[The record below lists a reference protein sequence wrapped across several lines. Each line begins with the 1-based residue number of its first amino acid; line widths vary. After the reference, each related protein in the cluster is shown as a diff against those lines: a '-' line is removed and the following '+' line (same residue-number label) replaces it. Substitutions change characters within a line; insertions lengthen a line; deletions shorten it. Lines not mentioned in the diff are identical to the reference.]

1 MQCRSTIQLIN
12 HRFAVQYEFVYKTDR
27 IIFDRIEVRIV
38 AVAIFRNHVAVFLIP
53 IIILDA
59 KIFSWYDFGVLILVI
74 YFITDYREVLQKCL
88 EKLTDVNFGV
98 NSSEEV

>member
-1 MQCRSTIQLIN
+1 
-12 HRFAVQYEFVYKTDR
+12 
-27 IIFDRIEVRIV
+27 
-38 AVAIFRNHVAVFLIP
+38 
-53 IIILDA
+53 
-59 KIFSWYDFGVLILVI
+59 LILVI

>member
-1 MQCRSTIQLIN
+1 MISVSRTRYQIGS
-12 HRFAVQYEFVYKTDR
+12 
-27 IIFDRIEVRIV
+27 
-38 AVAIFRNHVAVFLIP
+38 
-53 IIILDA
+53 
-59 KIFSWYDFGVLILVI
+59 FGVLILVI

>member
-1 MQCRSTIQLIN
+1 M
-12 HRFAVQYEFVYKTDR
+12 
-27 IIFDRIEVRIV
+27 IFGKSSNDDMT
-38 AVAIFRNHVAVFLIP
+38 APLIP
-53 IIILDA
+53 FRLARKNVGVSNARSFD
-59 KIFSWYDFGVLILVI
+59 VLILVI